1 MEMCYFQIKLPK
13 TLDRIR
19 GCCYNV
25 QRCHDSDNKSILEN
39 DTAKS
44 RSRRKNSQISER
56 VNAWN
61 IREALRA
68 LASPRRGGMGQVRIE
83 HQSLILAQ
91 DERWRR
97 A

>member
-1 MEMCYFQIKLPK
+1 MTEFEDVAIIINVVTTATTK
-13 TLDRIR
+13 T
-19 GCCYNV
+19 
-25 QRCHDSDNKSILEN
+25 ILEN

-68 LASPRRGGMGQVRIE
+68 LASPRRGRVGQVRIE